1 MFPRATVTRYHIGEM
16 WLENSPQRVSGALAS
31 PLPRNPWRM
40 GLQEVP
46 PCILTGSSQHS
57 FSDYLTARSETPWSL
72 LGAHSGLSEGHE
84 VSGRGGD
91 LAKTTEQSWASCR
104 PRTPGTWHWPVLK
117 FYAENARSLLQTCFL
132 LWAQSQCDRKL

>member
-16 WLENSPQRVSGALAS
+16 WLENSPQGVSGALAS
-31 PLPRNPWRM
+31 PLPQNPWRM

-57 FSDYLTARSETPWSL
+57 FSDYPTARSETPWSL

-91 LAKTTEQSWASCR
+91 LAKTMEQSWASCR